1 MKLTAIELS
10 KDDLEL
16 IHSGELKALVNKE
29 ILNNKNIALDLIN
42 IGTVNSSG
50 LGILISCLKL
60 VKENQGNFRLLNVN
74 DKIRKIFNITKLYLI
89 FDLD

>member
-1 MKLTAIELS
+1 MTAIELS

-16 IHSGELKALVNKE
+16 IHSGELKALVKKE
-29 ILNNKNIALDLIN
+29 ILNNKNIALDLVN
-42 IGTVNSSG
+42 IGSVNSSG